1 MLFCSHTFWIV
12 ELLSRCYFEHFRQLR
27 SHRLNKKVYYKSL
40 WVLELTAV
48 NKYS

>member
-1 MLFCSHTFWIV
+1 MCRHA
-12 ELLSRCYFEHFRQLR
+12 LLSLFVGTMVSISISCVVTDLTKRC
-27 SHRLNKKVYYKSL
+27 YKSL